1 MSTSNFI
8 VPFTGM
14 LVKKIKASYK
24 AKRYFLNL
32 VNEYL
37 QQIQN
42 CLESSNLL
50 TDVMTKDIFQGRNN
64 DFCHN
69 RLWIIKMIW
78 QSTFMHF
85 HCMFRFNFS

>member
-1 MSTSNFI
+1 MFIKMSTSSFI

-14 LVKKIKASYK
+14 LIKKIKASYK

-50 TDVMTKDIFQGRNN
+50 RDVMTKDIFQGRNN
-64 DFCHN
+64 DFCLN
-69 RLWIIKMIW
+69 RL
-78 QSTFMHF
+78 
-85 HCMFRFNFS
+85 